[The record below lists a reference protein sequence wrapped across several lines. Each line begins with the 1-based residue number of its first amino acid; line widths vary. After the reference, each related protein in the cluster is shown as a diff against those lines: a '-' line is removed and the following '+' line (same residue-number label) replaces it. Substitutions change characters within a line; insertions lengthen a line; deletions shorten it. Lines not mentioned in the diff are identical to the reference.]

1 MRGLNFFWYKVIF
14 EKGALCTFIDKQKMK
29 KLIYHYGRYAFLVL
43 VFVTILPPKNIAQKE
58 KYENIIPNPGFE
70 QYSTY
75 PIGWFYTGRHFSRV
89 QKYWFS
95 ATNTSPDVYGPNV
108 LVPKS
113 WKEKGFGE
121 IKPNKGESFVGI
133 TTFGCASEKPHC
145 KEYIEVQL
153 KEPLVPGQNYTISMD
168 VAQLRNSRPV
178 SNLGVVVSE
187 ERVLHRNEDCLLNS
201 PVVNF
206 SKVIDSRNRWTRL
219 RSKFVAREAAQY
231 MVIGNFFRDDQ
242 TQSRPAKLDFGY
254 FYLDNIELKKVP
266 PILPVPVDK
275 NDLRFV
281 TLRQNKLI
289 VLHNI
294 YFEFDKADLHPG
306 SEKELQQLVAIMEN
320 DPMMEIEIIG
330 HTDDMGTQEYNLKLS
345 TLRARAVKK
354 YLIENNISSTRL
366 VITGKGNAEPMATNA
381 TEAGRQKNRRIE
393 FRILKMNKNAA
404 NKVSGSIISG
414 SGL

>member
-1 MRGLNFFWYKVIF
+1 
-14 EKGALCTFIDKQKMK
+14 MK
-29 KLIYHYGRYAFLVL
+29 KLIHHYGRFAFLVL

-70 QYSTY
+70 AYSGY

-95 ATNTSPDVYGPNV
+95 ATNTSPDVYGPKV
-108 LVPKS
+108 LVPKN

-121 IKPNKGESFVGI
+121 INANEGVSYVGI

-145 KEYIEVQL
+145 KEYIETQF
-153 KEPLVPGQNYTISMD
+153 KEPLVPGQNYSISLD
-168 VAQLRNSRPV
+168 VAQLDKSMPV

-187 ERVLHRNEDCLLNS
+187 ERVLHRNEACLLNQ

-206 SKVIDSRNRWTRL
+206 SKIIDSRNKWTRL
-219 RSKFVAREAAQY
+219 QSKFVAKEAAQY
-231 MVIGNFFRDDQ
+231 IVIGNFFKDNQ
-242 TQSRPAKLDFGY
+242 TQSRPAELEFGY
-254 FYLDNIELKKVP
+254 FYLDNIVLKKVP
-266 PILPVPVDK
+266 PILPIPVDK

-281 TLRQNKLI
+281 LLKQDKLI

-294 YFEFDKADLHPG
+294 YFEFDKADLHPR
-306 SEKELQQLVAIMEN
+306 SDKELQQLVAILN
-320 DPMMEIEIIG
+320 ADPMMEIEIIG
-330 HTDDMGTQEYNLKLS
+330 HTDDMGTKEYNLKLS
-345 TLRARAVKK
+345 TLRAQSVKN
-354 YLIENNISSTRL
+354 YLVENNINSTRL

-393 FRILKMNKNAA
+393 FRILKINKNAPT
-404 NKVSGSIISG
+404 KISGTVTTG